1 MFDPRIAVLALAV
14 SGVGALGFGAYRVHA
29 YGGFRGHRDHAM
41 MHKFIDFT
49 ISEKLD
55 AIGASDA
62 QKQKVREIKDRLVKD
77 GQALRE
83 AHGSLHEQVLG
94 LLEKDEVDAAQ
105 LKSMVKERTEAFSR
119 FAEEAA
125 DALVELHGV
134 FTPEQRRQLLAE
146 AREHRERHRH

>member
-1 MFDPRIAVLALAV
+1 MFDPRIALLALAV
-14 SGVGALGFGAYRVHA
+14 SGAGALGFGAYRVHA
-29 YGGFRGHRDHAM
+29 HGGFRGYRDHAM

-77 GQALRE
+77 GHALRE
-83 AHGSLHEQVLG
+83 AHGSLHEQLLG

-105 LKSMVKERTEAFSR
+105 LKSAVRERTEAFSR

-125 DALVELHGV
+125 DALVELHSV
-134 FTPEQRRQLLAE
+134 FTPEQRRQLLAD